1 MNQTLL
7 ILPLLWQMGM
17 ALILIFCWQRPQYH
31 RVISILGSVF
41 GVVLSALLFVWV
53 NVNGSGIQVMNAG
66 SWAAPFGISF
76 VADRFSAILVL
87 LTSAAGLAVSIAS
100 TTTLL
105 GNRIHFGY
113 FPVFHFLLAGL
124 TGAFIAGDLFNL
136 YVWFEI
142 MIIASFVLLSLGG
155 LKAQLEGAVK
165 YFTLNML
172 ASVIFLTAIAVIYG
186 LTGSLNMAD
195 LSLKMAA
202 VDNKVLVRIA
212 GIIFLVGF
220 GIKAAIFPLYSWL
233 PASYHTP
240 PAPVS
245 AIFGGLLT
253 KVGVYAMA
261 RVFLL
266 IFPDDPFLN
275 NLFISVAILTIVA
288 GGLGAMR
295 QQNIQRLFSY
305 LIVCHIGFMVIGL
318 GLRTEAAIAGMVFYM
333 IHDIIVKTNLFLV
346 GGLLYQ
352 IEGKSERKDCGG
364 LYESYPWISFFMAI
378 PLFSLVG
385 IPPLSGFWPKI
396 SLLIAA
402 FDLKQYWALGAI
414 LLGSFLTLYVIGVL
428 WIDVFWKQRKQT
440 EPLAGFAYFK
450 DMNRKDKLSML
461 VPVVFLGAISLYI
474 GFGAEPIQRLS
485 QQIAEELMQ
494 PENYIRAVLRP

>member
-31 RVISILGSVF
+31 RILSILGNLL
-41 GVVLSALLFVWV
+41 GVVLSTLLFVWV
-53 NVNGSGIQVMNAG
+53 SGSGIQVMNTG
-66 SWAAPFGISF
+66 GWAAPFGISF
-76 VADRFSAILVL
+76 VVDRFSAVLVL
-87 LTSAAGLAVSIAS
+87 LTSIAGLAVSVAS

-165 YFTLNML
+165 YSTLNML
-172 ASVIFLTAIAVIYG
+172 ASVIFLTAVAVIYG

-195 LSLKMAA
+195 LSVKLAA
-202 VDNKVLVRIA
+202 VDNKFLVRIA

-220 GIKAAIFPLYSWL
+220 GIKAAVFPLFSWL

-288 GGLGAMR
+288 GGLGAMM

-305 LIVCHIGFMVIGL
+305 LIVCHIGFMVVGL

-333 IHDIIVKTNLFLV
+333 FHDIIVKTNLFLA
-346 GGLLYQ
+346 GGLIYQ
-352 IEGKSERKDCGG
+352 IEGHWERRDCGG
-364 LYESYPWISFFMAI
+364 LYDRYPWLSFILAI
-378 PLFSLVG
+378 PLFSIVG
-385 IPPLSGFWPKI
+385 VPPLSGFWPKI
-396 SLLIAA
+396 SLILAA
-402 FDLKQYWALGAI
+402 FDLKQYWVLGAI
-414 LLGSFLTLYVIGVL
+414 LLGSFLTLYIIGVL
-428 WIDVFWKQRKQT
+428 WIDVFWKHPKKVEDR
-440 EPLAGFAYFK
+440 EGFLYYK
-450 DMNRKDKLSML
+450 NMSRKDKLSMV
-461 VPVVFLGAISLYI
+461 VPIVFLGAVSLYI

-485 QQIAEELMQ
+485 QQIAEELMH